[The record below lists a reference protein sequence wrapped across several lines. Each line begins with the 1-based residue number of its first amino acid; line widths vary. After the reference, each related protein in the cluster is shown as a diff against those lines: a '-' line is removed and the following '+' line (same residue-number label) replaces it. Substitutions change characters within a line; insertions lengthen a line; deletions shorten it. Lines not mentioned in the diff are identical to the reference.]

1 MAENSIHL
9 GASEMR
15 YNYREERW
23 RQDNTRCL
31 NILLP
36 FRIISA
42 RLGWAKTL
50 ATRNT
55 MRAFFGLTKSVR
67 RALFRNPTNSLVYM
81 SRFSWMKAALSKWV
95 QDLWVQLFKELLF
108 CLSPNK
114 PLRECFILS
123 LERWSI
129 YIETKEYHQNKN
141 WCSKK
146 SFSILIQEFNSGWCI
161 VPEMLLFYSGCP
173 WVWLRSV
180 PAAPLLTICPRR
192 CEAKALC
199 FVGAFRAR
207 TSRAAGNSTTSQGPK
222 QNHTQTHM
230 SANTILERK
239 AGRVLC

>member
-9 GASEMR
+9 SASEMR
-15 YNYREERW
+15 YNYCEERL
-23 RQDNTRCL
+23 RQVNTRCL

-95 QDLWVQLFKELLF
+95 QDLWVQLLKELLF
-108 CLSPNK
+108 YLSPNK

-129 YIETKEYHQNKN
+129 YAPKTKTGVLRNHSLF
-141 WCSKK
+141 CT
-146 SFSILIQEFNSGWCI
+146 GWCI
-161 VPEMLLFYSGCP
+161 VPEILLFYSGFP
-173 WVWLRSV
+173 WVWLRAV

-199 FVGAFRAR
+199 FVMAFRVR

-230 SANTILERK
+230 SANTFLERK
-239 AGRVLC
+239 AGRVLCSSFYLL